1 MIHPVRRL
9 GVLLFPVVFAVI
21 FAGCRNNPP
30 AISHN
35 QSSDTISIAHGNS
48 LNLEFRFRDDRD
60 KLDSAVVMLGD
71 KELYS
76 GNDSIY
82 VHRLNTSG
90 MRAGK
95 HIYTLRA
102 EDEDQQVTEK
112 TVLLNIRGVAPDLGG
127 FEISGAGAT
136 YIDAAFGIISDGG
149 IEVSEKG
156 ILYSDAGSQEEKENK
171 VIIDDTRHETDGIID
186 GFPRD
191 SELRLRAYAKN
202 RAGTG
207 YSDYL
212 NIKTKDGIPVV
223 RTGDVSNIHS
233 VTARAGGQLVTNGGE
248 KLIAYGICYSENTKP
263 AIDDFVSYAS
273 GNSSY
278 RLELDELR
286 PFTKYYYR
294 SFARNRFATRYGEVK
309 EFETTGPPTV
319 KTGEPGRIMVSSV
332 RMNIEVVDD
341 GGHDVTDAGVCY
353 SMLKNPGIDSN
364 VSGFGKGKGEFEGV
378 IENLDPG
385 SKYYFRAYAVNSEG
399 VSYGDEIMISAK
411 LGIPEVETAGVKDI
425 DYSAV
430 TVTGD
435 LKDDGGLDVIERGIV
450 WDTLARPTKE
460 DNFAIVEGSN
470 GKFDYRIEGLETGRK
485 YYARA
490 YARNEKGY
498 VYADD
503 IGFIPLIKTDMVAVE
518 NGTFMMGDEKADD
531 TAQPVHEVQLDS
543 YNIGKYEVSNH
554 EFAAFLNS
562 HAEDIV
568 FEGDSDIVVLDGHP
582 VYFLKVYG
590 DDYEKTGFEVH
601 IYYENGRFDV
611 IEGAGSF
618 PAILVTWEGARMFCE
633 WAGGR
638 LPTEA
643 EWEFAAR
650 GGRNS
655 SYTYSGG
662 DDLDELGWYYRNSR
676 GAMCQLMPKGRGL
689 YRRGLLKP
697 NSLGI
702 YDMSG
707 NVSEWC
713 NDIYDADYYALSPVE
728 NPVGPAK
735 GSSRVIRGGSWADSD
750 DNCTV
755 YTRIKSFDLGRGYD
769 NIGFR
774 LVRPADK

>member
-1 MIHPVRRL
+1 MTNSARFLRALLLLVIFS
-9 GVLLFPVVFAVI
+9 VL

-60 KLDSAVVMLGD
+60 QLDSALVMLD
-71 KELYS
+71 DEELYS
-76 GNDSIY
+76 GSDSIY

-90 MRAGK
+90 MKAGGY
-95 HIYTLRA
+95 IYTLIA
-102 EDEDQQVTEK
+102 EDADQQVTEK
-112 TVLLNIRGVAPDLGG
+112 TVLLNIRGVAPDLAG
-127 FEISGAGAT
+127 FEVSGAGAT
-136 YIDAAFGIISDGG
+136 YIDAAFEIISDGG
-149 IEVSEKG
+149 IEISEKG
-156 ILYSDAGSQEEKENK
+156 ILYSDAGGAEEKENE
-171 VIIDDTRHETDGIID
+171 VILDDTRYMTDGIID

-191 SELRLRAYAKN
+191 RELRLRAYAKN

-212 NIKTKDGIPVV
+212 NIKTKDGIPLV
-223 RTGDVSNIHS
+223 RTGDVRNIRS
-233 VTARAGGQLVTNGGE
+233 VTAHAGGQLVTNGGE
-248 KLIAYGICYSENTKP
+248 KLIAYGICYSENTEP

-273 GNSSY
+273 GNSNY
-278 RLELDELR
+278 RVELDELI

-294 SFARNRFATRYGEVK
+294 SFARNRFATTYGRVS
-309 EFETTGPPTV
+309 EFETSGPPTV
-319 KTGEPGRIMVSSV
+319 KTGEPGRIMVTSV

-341 GGHDVTDAGVCY
+341 GGHEVTEAGVCY
-353 SMLKNPGIDSN
+353 SMLKNPGIDGN
-364 VSGFGKGKGEFEGV
+364 VSAFGKGTGTFEDV
-378 IENLDPG
+378 IAYLDPG

-399 VSYGDEIMISAK
+399 VSYGDEIKISTK
-411 LGIPEVETAGVKDI
+411 LGIPEVVTAGVKDI
-425 DYSAV
+425 DYSSV

-450 WDTLARPTKE
+450 WDTAAGPTKQ
-460 DNFAIVEGSN
+460 NNYAIIEGGN

-485 YYARA
+485 YYTRA

-498 VYADD
+498 VYADALE
-503 IGFIPLIKTDMVAVE
+503 FVPLIKTDMAEVK
-518 NGTFMMGDEKADD
+518 GGSFLMGDEKADD
-531 TAQPVHEVQLDS
+531 MAQPVHEVRLDS
-543 YNIGKYEVSNH
+543 YSIGKYEVSNE
-554 EFAAFLNS
+554 EFAIFLNS
-562 HAEDIV
+562 HIDNIV
-568 FEGDSDIVVLDGHP
+568 FEGDSDIVVLNTHP

-590 DDYEKTGFEVH
+590 EDYNKTGFRVH
-601 IYYENGRFDV
+601 IYYENGRFKV
-611 IEGAGSF
+611 IEGAESF

-650 GGRNS
+650 GGSNS
-655 SYTYSGG
+655 SYTWSGG
-662 DDLDELGWYYRNSR
+662 DDLDELGWYYRNSK
-676 GAMCQLMPKGRGL
+676 GAMCELMPNGRGL
-689 YRRGLLKP
+689 YKRGQLKP

-713 NDIYDADYYALSPVE
+713 NDIFDADYYAVSPVE
-728 NPVGPAK
+728 NPMGPAK
-735 GSSRVIRGGSWADSD
+735 GSSRVIRGGSWADRD

-755 YTRIKSFDLGRGYD
+755 YTRIKSFDLKRGYD

-774 LVRPADK
+774 LVRPVKD